1 MFFCM
6 CYILYN
12 NIFFLCCCK
21 VQYLVDI
28 LIKAK
33 ALVLNRNY
41 ISTHFVIQMKKKS
54 YIKFYFSFIYN
65 YLNWLSYIH
74 KKKNH
79 FAFLHMCILNM
90 VLYIL
95 KTLILTLVGIAVASG
110 VSYYSGDFTGAIA
123 HDSPS
128 LLRYIVQPAPPT
140 ASISIAGAT

>member
-65 YLNWLSYIH
+65 YLNWLSYIQKKKKI
-74 KKKNH
+74 KKKNKKKKIKNNSNH
-79 FAFLHMCILNM
+79 NIMCAL
-90 VLYIL
+90 
-95 KTLILTLVGIAVASG
+95 
-110 VSYYSGDFTGAIA
+110 
-123 HDSPS
+123 S
-128 LLRYIVQPAPPT
+128 L
-140 ASISIAGAT
+140 ATR